1 MTLIDRDFPEIIT
14 RSGSL
19 ASPSVFSLKSRRG
32 LFSEPQL
39 LLKISNALG
48 IAACAIPAQFFIRIP
63 MTYGVDYT
71 CPAKIEQS
79 KLYNITDISAKCN
92 SIPETWDQDSRLL
105 AVSACVVREATI
117 QLRVI
122 GNELFTSQQ
131 KEHPFDCVALPETSF
146 NIGVNPAACIMN
158 MARVSQKPAG
168 SRQSPDVVAR
178 NHHQAGET
186 VLPWADDFVVL
197 IAATSY
203 AASQSRARAEE
214 PTP

>member
-79 KLYNITDISAKCN
+79 KLYNITDISAVCKC
-92 SIPETWDQDSRLL
+92 QDN
-105 AVSACVVREATI
+105 ACDEVSLPGPSPQFLHFIAYPPPATCMAY
-117 QLRVI
+117 RYYD
-122 GNELFTSQQ
+122 GN
-131 KEHPFDCVALPETSF
+131 
-146 NIGVNPAACIMN
+146 
-158 MARVSQKPAG
+158 
-168 SRQSPDVVAR
+168 
-178 NHHQAGET
+178 
-186 VLPWADDFVVL
+186 
-197 IAATSY
+197 
-203 AASQSRARAEE
+203 
-214 PTP
+214 